1 MSNILENLAP
11 TYQKTLRHI
20 NKEIRSSDEPEAN
33 LIKALADLTR
43 AYLQLQGKESD
54 PDLDGNPD
62 YYSNMLK
69 DAQAAARPQKK
80 RKSTKKKITLV
91 KRK

>member
-11 TYQKTLRHI
+11 TYQKTLRMI
-20 NKEIRSSDEPEAN
+20 NKEIRESKDLDSN

-54 PDLDGNPD
+54 PDLNGNPD
-62 YYSNMLK
+62 YYNKMLK

-80 RKSTKKKITLV
+80 RKSTKRKLI
-91 KRK
+91 KRKSI